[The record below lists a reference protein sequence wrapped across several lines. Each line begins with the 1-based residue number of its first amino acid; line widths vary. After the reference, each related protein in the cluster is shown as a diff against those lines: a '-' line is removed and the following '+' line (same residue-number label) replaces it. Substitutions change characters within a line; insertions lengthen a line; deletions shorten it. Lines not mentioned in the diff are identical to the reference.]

1 MTDQLT
7 TSEVRDQL
15 AEIINRVAYGKE
27 RVILTR
33 RGKEVVA
40 VVPIEDVRL
49 LEELENRWD
58 LEDARAGVA
67 EAQTEGTISW
77 EEAKAQRGARR
88 PPA

>member
-1 MTDQLT
+1 LTDQLT

-40 VVPIEDVRL
+40 VVAD
-49 LEELENRWD
+49 D
-58 LEDARAGVA
+58 G
-67 EAQTEGTISW
+67 
-77 EEAKAQRGARR
+77 
-88 PPA
+88 